1 MNKEIKHPLVATTY
15 DGKKAVITGADHP
28 HKDEVAICI
37 GAEYTSV
44 GWAIKWQAVDSNE
57 AFLTTRG
64 TEIKWL

>member
-1 MNKEIKHPLVATTY
+1 MNKEIRHPLVATTY
-15 DGKKAVITGADHP
+15 DGKKAVIISSGHP

-37 GAEYTSV
+37 GAEYTSM
-44 GWAIKWQAVDSNE
+44 GWAIKWKTVESDE